1 MLKKRNMYLKMVM
14 ASLSRRKS
22 RMLTALLAIAMG
34 ATILSGLVTIYYD
47 IPKQMGKAF
56 RSYGANLLVIPTG
69 ADENI
74 SYEQLKE
81 IEEVI
86 PADKRVGIAPYIYQN
101 TKINEQ
107 PYIIAG
113 TDLEGAKASSPYWLI
128 NGDWPSQTRQVLVGN
143 EIAKALDL
151 SLGEKISLVTPKSTG
166 EDATTDFEVSGIVT
180 TGGKE
185 EELIFM
191 SLTDLSEIIGR
202 TDLDVVECSIEAN
215 KEELEKISADIAA
228 KDAALTPRPVRRV
241 TQSQDLVLNKLQS
254 LVWIVTFIVLFIMM
268 ICVSTTMMAVVT
280 ERRKEIGL
288 KKALGASNKGVIMDF
303 LGEGMVLG
311 IVGGGLGTGFGYLFA
326 LQVSM
331 SVFARKVSFL
341 WPLVPITILVSVII
355 TVLACL
361 YPVSKAVDI
370 EPALVLRG
378 E

>member
-1 MLKKRNMYLKMVM
+1 MVM

-69 ADENI
+69 ADEKI

-151 SLGEKISLVTPKSTG
+151 SLGEKISLVTAKSSG

>member
-56 RSYGANLLVIPTG
+56 RSYGANLLVIHTG
-69 ADENI
+69 SDEKI

>member
-69 ADENI
+69 ADEKI

-151 SLGEKISLVTPKSTG
+151 SLGEKISLVTAKSTG

-311 IVGGGLGTGFGYLFA
+311 IVGGGLGTAFGYLFA

>member
-69 ADENI
+69 ADEKI

-228 KDAALTPRPVRRV
+228 KDTALTPRPVRRV

>member
-69 ADENI
+69 ADEKI

-151 SLGEKISLVTPKSTG
+151 SLGEKISLVTAKSTG

-254 LVWIVTFIVLFIMM
+254 LVWIVTFIVLFIMR

>member
-69 ADENI
+69 ADEKI

-151 SLGEKISLVTPKSTG
+151 SLGEKISLVTAKSTG

-191 SLTDLSEIIGR
+191 SLADLSEIIGR

>member
-69 ADENI
+69 ADEKI

-151 SLGEKISLVTPKSTG
+151 SLGEKISLVTAKSTG

>member
-69 ADENI
+69 ADEKI

-288 KKALGASNKGVIMDF
+288 KKALGASNNGVIMDF

>member
-69 ADENI
+69 TDEKI

-311 IVGGGLGTGFGYLFA
+311 IVGGGLGTAFGYLFA

>member
-69 ADENI
+69 ADEKI

-228 KDAALTPRPVRRV
+228 KDASLTPRPVRRV

-311 IVGGGLGTGFGYLFA
+311 IVGGGLGTAFGYLFA

>member
-69 ADENI
+69 ADEKI

-151 SLGEKISLVTPKSTG
+151 SLGEKISLVTAKSTG

-228 KDAALTPRPVRRV
+228 KDAALTPRLVRRV

-288 KKALGASNKGVIMDF
+288 KKALGASNNGVIMDF

>member
-69 ADENI
+69 ADEKI

-151 SLGEKISLVTPKSTG
+151 SLGEKISLVTSKSTG

-341 WPLVPITILVSVII
+341 WPLVPVTILVSVII

>member
-69 ADENI
+69 ADEKI
-74 SYEQLKE
+74 SYKQLKE

-151 SLGEKISLVTPKSTG
+151 SLGEKISLVTAKSTG

>member
-69 ADENI
+69 ANEKI

-151 SLGEKISLVTPKSTG
+151 SLGEKISLVTAKSTG

-215 KEELEKISADIAA
+215 KEELEKISVDIAA

>member
-69 ADENI
+69 ADEKI

-303 LGEGMVLG
+303 LGDCMVLG
-311 IVGGGLGTGFGYLFA
+311 IVGGGLGTAFGYLFA

>member
-69 ADENI
+69 EDEKI

-311 IVGGGLGTGFGYLFA
+311 IVGGGLGTAFGYLFA

>member
-69 ADENI
+69 ADEKI

-151 SLGEKISLVTPKSTG
+151 SLGEKISLVTAKSTG
-166 EDATTDFEVSGIVT
+166 EDATTDFEISGIVT

-311 IVGGGLGTGFGYLFA
+311 IVGGGLGTAFGYLFA
-326 LQVSM
+326 IQVSM

>member
-47 IPKQMGKAF
+47 ILKQMGKAF

-69 ADENI
+69 ADEKI

>member
-69 ADENI
+69 ADEKI

-151 SLGEKISLVTPKSTG
+151 SLGEKISLVTAKSSG

>member
-69 ADENI
+69 ADEKI

-311 IVGGGLGTGFGYLFA
+311 IVGGGLGTAFGYLFA

-370 EPALVLRG
+370 EQIGRAHV
-378 E
+378 

>member
-69 ADENI
+69 ADEKI

-215 KEELEKISADIAA
+215 KEELEKISVDIAA

-311 IVGGGLGTGFGYLFA
+311 IVGGGLGTAFGYLFA

>member
-14 ASLSRRKS
+14 SSLSRRKS

-69 ADENI
+69 TDEKI
-74 SYEQLKE
+74 SDEQLKE

-86 PADKRVGIAPYIYQN
+86 PKDKKVGIAPYIYQN

-191 SLTDLSEIIGR
+191 SLDDLSEIIGR
-202 TDLDVVECSIEAN
+202 TDFDVVECSIEAN
-215 KEELEKISADIAA
+215 KEELEQISADIAA
-228 KDAALTPRPVRRV
+228 KDSALTPRPVRRV

-311 IVGGGLGTGFGYLFA
+311 IVGGGLGTAFGYLFA
-326 LQVSM
+326 LEVSM

-341 WPLVPITILVSVII
+341 WPLVPITIIVSVVI

>member
-69 ADENI
+69 ADEKI

-151 SLGEKISLVTPKSTG
+151 SLGEKISLVTAKSTG
-166 EDATTDFEVSGIVT
+166 ENATTDFEVSGIVT

-228 KDAALTPRPVRRV
+228 KDAALTPRLVRRV

>member
-69 ADENI
+69 ADEKI

-341 WPLVPITILVSVII
+341 WHLVPITILVSVII

>member
-69 ADENI
+69 EDEKI

-151 SLGEKISLVTPKSTG
+151 SLGEKISLVTAKSTG

>member
-69 ADENI
+69 ADEKI

-128 NGDWPSQTRQVLVGN
+128 NGDWPSKTRQVLVGN

-151 SLGEKISLVTPKSTG
+151 SLGEKISLVTAKSTG

>member
-69 ADENI
+69 ADEKI

-151 SLGEKISLVTPKSTG
+151 SLGEKISLVTAKSTG

-288 KKALGASNKGVIMDF
+288 KKALGASNNGVIMDF

>member
-69 ADENI
+69 TDDKI

-86 PADKRVGIAPYIYQN
+86 PEDKRVGIAPYIYQN

-128 NGDWPSQTRQVLVGN
+128 NGDWPSQPRQVLIGN

-151 SLGEKISLVTPKSTG
+151 SLGTKISLVTPKSTG
-166 EDATTDFEVSGIVT
+166 EEATTDFEVSGIVT

-311 IVGGGLGTGFGYLFA
+311 IVGGLLGEGFGYLFA

-341 WPLVPITILVSVII
+341 WPLVPITVIVSVVI

>member
-69 ADENI
+69 ADEKI

-151 SLGEKISLVTPKSTG
+151 SLGEKISLVTAKSTG
-166 EDATTDFEVSGIVT
+166 EDANTDFEVSGIVT

-311 IVGGGLGTGFGYLFA
+311 IVGGGLGTAFGYLFA

>member
-69 ADENI
+69 ADEKI

-128 NGDWPSQTRQVLVGN
+128 NVDWPSQTRQVLVGN

>member
-69 ADENI
+69 ADEKI

-215 KEELEKISADIAA
+215 KEELEKISADIAV

-288 KKALGASNKGVIMDF
+288 KKALGASNKGVISDF
-303 LGEGMVLG
+303 LGEGVVLG
-311 IVGGGLGTGFGYLFA
+311 IIGGGLGVVFGYIFA
-326 LQVSM
+326 LQVSI

-341 WPLVPITILVSVII
+341 WPLVPVTILVSVII

-361 YPVSKAVDI
+361 YPVSKAVDV